1 MLKVQSHGEMNLLDC
16 LRSSG
21 ILLES
26 PCNGKG
32 ICGKCK
38 VKILSGAVS
47 ALTEQEKRYLTRE
60 EIAGG
65 IRLACLTIPQGEVEL
80 DEQGLLQEKPN
91 NVLGGEAVNVELN
104 PLLTVE
110 QIDVTKPTLENGY
123 SLSQAMGD
131 ALLQEAAPP
140 LALLEK
146 LPGLMQEQHLW
157 KVAYAGKTIDI
168 TKQPEVYGLAVD
180 IGTTTVAVSLIELS
194 TGAVRA
200 EEGFVNPQKAFGLD
214 VLSRIHYDMEHTNGV
229 LELRRVIVERLQK
242 AAEEMVKRANV
253 ALDAIYEVVVGANA
267 TMLHALLGIPLKNLG
282 TAPYS
287 SVFTQPLTVLAKE
300 LGFSLHD
307 QTRLYCIP
315 SVSTFIGGDI
325 VSGVLASQLDR
336 AEDTALLV
344 DIGTNGEIVL
354 SQKGRMY
361 SCSCAAGPA
370 LEGMNI
376 SCGMRAEP
384 GAVEHVTLGDEGVQ
398 LQTISNLPPVGL
410 CGSGLLE
417 AISQVVEKG
426 IVGKTGRIASESA
439 LVNTDE
445 EGKRRVVLDG
455 ERNIY
460 LTQSDIR
467 QVQFCKG
474 AILSGILTLMQRLGL
489 EDREIDRVIV
499 AGQFGKHLNPESL
512 TGAGLIPAS
521 LKERI
526 SYIGN
531 SSMMG
536 AHLCLLNQN
545 ERRRAEEV
553 AKNIEYIE
561 LSVSPG
567 YEKLFTKCLQF
578 GGR

>member
-439 LVNTDE
+439 LVDTDAD
-445 EGKRRVVLDG
+445 GKRRVVLDG

>member
-439 LVNTDE
+439 LVDTDAD
-445 EGKRRVVLDG
+445 GKRRVVLDG

-489 EDREIDRVIV
+489 EEQEIDRVIV

-578 GGR
+578 ECP